1 MAKRDYYEVLGVSK
15 DASAEEIKKAYRKL
29 ARQYH
34 PDVNQNDKDAEE
46 KFKEVKDA
54 FDVLSDPNRRE
65 QYDRFGHTADDS
77 GFGAGGFGGGFGG
90 FGQGGASGF
99 GGFEDIFDTFF
110 GGGGRG
116 RRPNGPQRGADL
128 RYDME
133 VSLEEAATGLETAI
147 NIPRTEK
154 CGNCDGSGA
163 KPGTQPE
170 KCTYCQGTGQQQV
183 VRNTVFGRFVS
194 VKPCEACHG
203 EGTFIKE
210 RCVECHGS
218 GRIQRE
224 RKIDLKVPPGV
235 DTGSRLRVSGEG
247 EAGSRGGPPGDL
259 YVIIHVRKHAV
270 FSRDG
275 DDIVVEVPIS
285 FAQAALGTE
294 LEVPTLDGK
303 ARIKVPEGT
312 QPGTFFRLR
321 GKGIPHLRGYGRGD
335 QHVKV
340 NVAIPK
346 KISGK
351 QKDLLREYAKLAG
364 EDVLQPDKGII
375 DKMKDALGGK

>member
-1 MAKRDYYEVLGVSK
+1 MAKRDYYEVLGVSR
-15 DASAEEIKKAYRKL
+15 DASSDEIKKAYRRL

-34 PDVNQNDKDAEE
+34 PDVNPDDKDAEE

-54 FDVLSDPNRRE
+54 FDVLSDSNRRA
-65 QYDRFGHTADDS
+65 QYDRFGHAAEE
-77 GFGAGGFGGGFGG
+77 GFGANGFGGGYGG
-90 FGQGGASGF
+90 FGQGGAAGF

-116 RRPNGPQRGADL
+116 RRPNGPMRGADL

-133 VSLEEAATGLETAI
+133 ISLEDAAFGLETTI
-147 NIPRTEK
+147 LIPRSESCET
-154 CGNCDGSGA
+154 CNGSGA
-163 KPGTQPE
+163 KPGTSPE
-170 KCTYCQGTGQQQV
+170 TCTYCNGTGQQQV
-183 VRNTVFGRFVS
+183 VRNTALGRFVS
-194 VKPCEACHG
+194 VKTCDACHG

-210 RCVECHGS
+210 RCPDCQGS
-218 GRIQRE
+218 GRKQRE
-224 RKIDLKVPPGV
+224 RKIEVKIPAGV

-259 YVIIHVRKHAV
+259 YVVLHVKQHELFR
-270 FSRDG
+270 REG
-275 DDIVVEVPIS
+275 DDIVVEMPVS
-285 FAQAALGTE
+285 FTQAALGTE

-312 QPGTFFRLR
+312 QPGTMFRLR

-335 QHVKV
+335 QHVRVKV
-340 NVAIPK
+340 EIPK
-346 KISGK
+346 KLSGK
-351 QKDLLREYAKLAG
+351 QKELLREYAKLAG
-364 EDVLQPDKGII
+364 EDVAQHDKGIF